1 MSPLF
6 VVIEQRLQDPPRF
19 LMLPADEAVILG
31 LPILMGLI
39 GRMLFPGLIV
49 GFATWATWKRLK
61 GEGGL
66 ERLLAAAYWYT
77 PHGFGVFAPFPD
89 AAPEVWDA

>member
-1 MSPLF
+1 MF

-19 LMLPADEAVILG
+19 LMLPADEALVLG
-31 LPILMGLI
+31 LPILMGLL
-39 GRMLFPGLIV
+39 GRMLIPGLLV
-49 GFATWATWKRLK
+49 GILTWAAWKRLK

-66 ERLLAAAYWYT
+66 ETLLAAAYWYT
-77 PHGFGVFAPFPD
+77 PHDLGIFAPLPD

>member
-1 MSPLF
+1 MF

-39 GRMLFPGLIV
+39 GRMLIPGLLV
-49 GFATWATWKRLK
+49 GFLTWVAWKRLK

-66 ERLLAAAYWYT
+66 EMLLAAAYWYT
-77 PHGFGVFAPFPD
+77 PHGLGLFAPLPD